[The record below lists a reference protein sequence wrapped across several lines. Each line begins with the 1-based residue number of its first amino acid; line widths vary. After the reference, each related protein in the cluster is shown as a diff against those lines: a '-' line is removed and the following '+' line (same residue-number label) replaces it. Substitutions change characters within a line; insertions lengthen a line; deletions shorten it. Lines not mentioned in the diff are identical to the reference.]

1 VSALAGRT
9 ALVTGS
15 SRGIGAQIA
24 LVFAAAGARVAVHG
38 RDEAALMSTLAV
50 LRRESSGDAM
60 AVSGDVTS
68 FSDVERMRGEIEQ
81 RLGPVNV
88 LVANAGGSPV
98 PPGRIEELSE
108 DAWHASIDANLTAT
122 FLLLKSFLPGMKQ
135 RGSGSIITMSSAAA
149 RRPSAHSPFA
159 YAAAKAGVELL
170 TKDAAAQAG
179 PAGVRVNCIAPETI
193 LTERNL
199 RLIPAGI
206 QEQLRLQH
214 PVPRLG
220 TPDDVAQAALF
231 LAAETASWISGIV
244 LDVAGGA
251 VMT

>member
-24 LVFAAAGARVAVHG
+24 RVFAAAGARVAVHG
-38 RDEAALMSTLAV
+38 RDEVAVAATLASI
-50 LRRESSGDAM
+50 RAENTHDCM
-60 AVSGDVTS
+60 AVIGDVTS
-68 FSDVERMRGEIEQ
+68 YAHIERMRGEIEQ
-81 RLGPVNV
+81 QLGPVDV
-88 LVANAGGSPV
+88 LVTNAGGSPV
-98 PPGRIEELSE
+98 RPGPIEELTE
-108 DAWHASIDANLTAT
+108 EGWHASLDANLTST
-122 FLLLKSFLPGMKQ
+122 FLLLKAFLPGMKA
-135 RGSGSIITMSSAAA
+135 RGTGSIVTMSSAAA

-179 PAGVRVNCIAPETI
+179 PAGVRVNCLAPETI
-193 LTERNL
+193 MTERNTQQ
-199 RLIPAGI
+199 IPAEM
-206 QEQLRLQH
+206 QEQLRAQH
-214 PVPRLG
+214 PVQRLG

-231 LAAETASWISGIV
+231 LAADTASWISGVV

-251 VMT
+251 VLV

>member
-1 VSALAGRT
+1 VSALTGRT

-24 LVFAAAGARVAVHG
+24 RVFAAAGARVAVHG
-38 RDEAALMSTLAV
+38 RDEAALESTLAGI
-50 LRRESSGDAM
+50 RREIAGDFM
-60 AVSGDVTS
+60 SVTGDVTS
-68 FSDVERMRGEIEQ
+68 YADVERMRGEIEQ
-81 RLGPVNV
+81 RLGPVDV

-98 PPGRIEELSE
+98 RPGPIEELSE
-108 DAWHASIDANLTAT
+108 EGWHASIDANLTST
-122 FLLLKSFLPGMKQ
+122 FFLLKSFLPGMKA
-135 RGSGSIITMSSAAA
+135 RGSGSIVTMSSAAA

-170 TKDAAAQAG
+170 TQDAAAQAG

-193 LTERNL
+193 MTERNFQ
-199 RLIPAGI
+199 LIPADI
-206 QEQLRLQH
+206 QEQLRTRH
-214 PVPRLG
+214 PGQRLG

-231 LAAETASWISGIV
+231 LAADTASWISGVV

-251 VMT
+251 VLI